1 MMNDLRKSGQR
12 PPLGLSVGSNTL
24 AAVSADRSVTRRPAV
39 RVNGSWITDFVD
51 RVGDPVGI
59 LAADGSS
66 HPAEVLLADALRSL
80 VRDVTG
86 GERVPRDVAIAYP
99 AHWRARA
106 VDALRRALRRSP
118 DWPVEP
124 TLTPDDVCAL
134 AVVDLPANG
143 AVMLCDFGG
152 GGTTI
157 SLVAADGTMMGEPVR
172 HLDFSGDLVDRA
184 VLAFVLGSLSCNSW
198 PGLSGTLAF
207 GPLIR
212 LRAECRAVKER
223 LSSDTVTVVS
233 ARETRVTGGIRFT
246 RAEFDEVID
255 PMLVDLVD
263 VARGVLVRAGVRPND
278 LAAIATVGGGAAI
291 PAITTVLSEQ
301 LRAPVVTT
309 PRPGLSA
316 AIGAALRAG
325 RVAPPQVSRPVD
337 ESIPVEPVG
346 LAWSAG
352 PDVPRLTAEPRVVR
366 PQITFEPA
374 EVPAAPDTSA
384 WYRRP
389 MPVVLATLLVI
400 VGAGLATVVGLRSNS
415 TAASTTPPAPST
427 VVATP
432 AADAPPVAEAAPAP
446 DRGVVEAPPVTRVV
460 QAPPVVEAP
469 IVEAPVVEAPVVEAP
484 VVEPPVVQAPVTRT
498 QLVQAPIPVQLPAI
512 PGIPTDLHIPAIP
525 GLRLVLPG
533 LPPSG

>member
-1 MMNDLRKSGQR
+1 MNDLRKSGQR

-80 VRDVTG
+80 VREVTG
-86 GERVPRDVAIAYP
+86 GERMPRNVAIAYP
-99 AHWRARA
+99 AYWPARA
-106 VDALRRALRRSP
+106 VEALGRALRRSP

-134 AVVDLPANG
+134 GAVDVPANG
-143 AVMLCDFGG
+143 VAMLCDFGG
-152 GGTTI
+152 SGTTI

-172 HLDFSGDLVDRA
+172 HLDFSGDLMDRA
-184 VLAFVLGSLSCNSW
+184 VLAFVLGGLSCNSW

-263 VARGVLVRAGVRPND
+263 VARGVLVRAGVRPSD
-278 LAAIATVGGGAAI
+278 LAGIVTVGGGAAI
-291 PAITTVLSEQ
+291 PAITAVLSEQ
-301 LRAPVVTT
+301 LRVPVVTS

-325 RVAPPQVSRPVD
+325 RPAAPAKVSPPVSPPID
-337 ESIPVEPVG
+337 ESIPAEPVG

-374 EVPAAPDTSA
+374 DVPAVPDTSA

-432 AADAPPVAEAAPAP
+432 AADAPPVVEAAPAP

-469 IVEAPVVEAPVVEAP
+469 VVETP
-484 VVEPPVVQAPVTRT
+484 VVEPPVVQAPEAQT

-512 PGIPTDLHIPAIP
+512 PGIPTDLPIPAIP

>member
-1 MMNDLRKSGQR
+1 MNDLRKSGQR
-12 PPLGLSVGSNTL
+12 PALGLSVGSNTL

-80 VRDVTG
+80 VREVTG
-86 GERVPRDVAIAYP
+86 GERMPRNVAIAYP
-99 AHWRARA
+99 AYWPARA
-106 VDALRRALRRSP
+106 VEALGRALRRSP

-134 AVVDLPANG
+134 AAVDVPADG
-143 AVMLCDFGG
+143 VVMLCDFGG
-152 GGTTI
+152 SGTTI
-157 SLVAADGTMMGEPVR
+157 SLMAADGTMMGEPVR

-184 VLAFVLGSLSCNSW
+184 VLAFVLGGLSCNSW

-233 ARETRVTGGIRFT
+233 ARETRVAGGIRFT
-246 RAEFDEVID
+246 RAEFDEVIA

-263 VARGVLVRAGVRPND
+263 VARGVLVRAGVRPGD

-291 PAITTVLSEQ
+291 PAIITVLSGQ

-309 PRPGLSA
+309 SRPGLSA
-316 AIGAALRAG
+316 ATGAALRAG
-325 RVAPPQVSRPVD
+325 RPAAPPQVSPPVD
-337 ESIPVEPVG
+337 ESIPAEPVG

-400 VGAGLATVVGLRSNS
+400 VGAGLATAVGLRSNS
-415 TAASTTPPAPST
+415 TAASTTPPAPPT

-432 AADAPPVAEAAPAP
+432 AADAPPVVEAAPAP
-446 DRGVVEAPPVTRVV
+446 DRGVVEAPPVTHVV

-469 IVEAPVVEAPVVEAP
+469 AVEAPAVEAPVT
-484 VVEPPVVQAPVTRT
+484 QT

-512 PGIPTDLHIPAIP
+512 PGIPTDLPIPAIP

-533 LPPSG
+533 VPPSG

>member
-1 MMNDLRKSGQR
+1 M
-12 PPLGLSVGSNTL
+12 

-80 VRDVTG
+80 VREVTG
-86 GERVPRDVAIAYP
+86 GERMPRNVAIAYP
-99 AHWRARA
+99 AYWPARA
-106 VDALRRALRRSP
+106 VEALGRALRRSP

-134 AVVDLPANG
+134 GAVDVPANG
-143 AVMLCDFGG
+143 VAMLCDFGG
-152 GGTTI
+152 SGTTI

-172 HLDFSGDLVDRA
+172 HLDFSGDLMDRA
-184 VLAFVLGSLSCNSW
+184 VLAFVLGGLSCNSW

-263 VARGVLVRAGVRPND
+263 VARGVLVRAGVRPSD
-278 LAAIATVGGGAAI
+278 LAGIVTVGGGAAI
-291 PAITTVLSEQ
+291 PAITAVLSEQ
-301 LRAPVVTT
+301 LRVPVVTS

-325 RVAPPQVSRPVD
+325 RPAAPAKVSPPVSPPID
-337 ESIPVEPVG
+337 ESIPAEPVG

-374 EVPAAPDTSA
+374 DAEAAEGPAAPDTSA

-389 MPVVLATLLVI
+389 VPVVLATLLVI
-400 VGAGLATVVGLRSNS
+400 VGAGLATVVGLRANN
-415 TAASTTPPAPST
+415 TAAPMIPPAPPT
-427 VVATP
+427 VVAVP
-432 AADAPPVAEAAPAP
+432 ATEAPTVAEADPAGP
-446 DRGVVEAPPVTRVV
+446 VAAETQVVEAPVTRAVQAAPVAQAPVAQAPVVQAPVV
-460 QAPPVVEAP
+460 QAPPVT
-469 IVEAPVVEAPVVEAP
+469 
-484 VVEPPVVQAPVTRT
+484 QTR
-498 QLVQAPIPVQLPAI
+498 LVQAPIPVQLPAI
-512 PGIPTDLHIPAIP
+512 PGVPTALPIPAIP
-525 GLRLVLPG
+525 GLQLVLPG
-533 LPPSG
+533 VPPSG